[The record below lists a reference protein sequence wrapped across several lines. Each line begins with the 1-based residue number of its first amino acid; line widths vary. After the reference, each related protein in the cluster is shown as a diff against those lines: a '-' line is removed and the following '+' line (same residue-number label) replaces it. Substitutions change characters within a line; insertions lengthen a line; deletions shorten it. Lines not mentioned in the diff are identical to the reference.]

1 MEKLKFKLQAI
12 IKVMLVFTIIIAMCT
27 LINRGERLKRDRDS
41 VKKQY
46 ETVLLINEQL
56 EKDIVKYDTV
66 IKEIDSIK
74 ESVYTNTTTNMREKP
89 DDKSKIIKTYKI
101 NTKVTKIGT
110 TGNWT
115 MILNGDG
122 KIYYIY
128 SKNIS
133 KNKTVIVKKE
143 AVAKATTKKSTNNN
157 NTKKVTT
164 KKATG
169 SKAEYQA
176 YAHNLVINTYG

>member
-1 MEKLKFKLQAI
+1 MGKLKFKLQTI
-12 IKVMLVFTIIIAMCT
+12 IKVMLIFTIIIAMCT
-27 LINRGERLKRDRDS
+27 LINRGEHLKRDRDS

-46 ETVLLINEQL
+46 ETVLLEKQQL

-101 NTKVTKIGT
+101 NTKIIKIGT
-110 TGNWT
+110 TGKWT
-115 MILNGDG
+115 MVLNEDG

-133 KNKTVIVKKE
+133 KNKTIIVKKKT
-143 AVAKATTKKSTNNN
+143 VAKPIKNNN
-157 NTKKVTT
+157 NKVI

-169 SKAEYQA
+169 TKAEYQA